1 MTIPR
6 GRHVA
11 INNIKQW
18 LRPPTNGRYFVNS
31 TRLTSSEW
39 TQRIWPQ
46 AHGAW
51 LPPTCLPRGYLAAIN
66 GQRQQLVQ

>member
-1 MTIPR
+1 MTLPR

-18 LRPPTNGRYFVNS
+18 LRPPTNGRYFVNT

-46 AHGAW
+46 ALYA
-51 LPPTCLPRGYLAAIN
+51 
-66 GQRQQLVQ
+66 